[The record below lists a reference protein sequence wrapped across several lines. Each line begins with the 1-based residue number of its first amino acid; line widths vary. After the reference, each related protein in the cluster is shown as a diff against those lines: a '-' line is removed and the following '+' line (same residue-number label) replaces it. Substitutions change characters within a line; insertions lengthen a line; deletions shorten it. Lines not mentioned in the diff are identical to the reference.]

1 MDENRPLDLFLQP
14 SRRLLLISVFFM
26 VLCAALLWLIPL
38 YSLHKLFLS
47 AVIFMGVLME
57 LRSKILLMSSRSIIR
72 VGYDGGLMDSDG
84 NVSEVCWWYQRRSG
98 EKTYAELYSY
108 SRVWAEWVALD
119 FGRWPWQFGRTVVI
133 ARDSL
138 ENPKDFQRLK
148 RALRSR

>member
-14 SRRLLLISVFFM
+14 SRRLLFISAFFIA
-26 VLCAALLWLIPL
+26 LSAALLWLIPF
-38 YSLHKLFLS
+38 YYHQKLLLG
-47 AVIFMGVLME
+47 AVIFIGVLIE

-119 FGRWPWQFGRTVVI
+119 FGRWPWQVGRAVVI
-133 ARDSL
+133 ARDSV
-138 ENPKDFQRLK
+138 EDPKEFQRLK
-148 RALRSR
+148 RVLRSR